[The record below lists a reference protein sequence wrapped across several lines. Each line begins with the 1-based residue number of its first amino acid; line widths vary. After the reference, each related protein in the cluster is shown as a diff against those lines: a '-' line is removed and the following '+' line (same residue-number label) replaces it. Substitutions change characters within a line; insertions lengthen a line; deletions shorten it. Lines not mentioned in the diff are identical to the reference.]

1 MGGGILQLVARGA
14 TDVNLTGNP
23 QVTFFKSVYKRY
35 TNFAM
40 EEVLQSFNG
49 DLSADEFK
57 IETKLNHNGDLLRKI
72 WLEIDLPE
80 SPTNDGNADFCN
92 WSNGTGYA
100 YIKEA
105 SLKIGTQTIDTQYS
119 EWLDVWNEFTD
130 VYRNETILV
139 NKNQTTTAVLLG
151 ATGKKVK
158 KLKMFVPLQFWFC
171 KNTGAALPLIS
182 LQYIDVKLS
191 ITFRSLNSIINSGR
205 KNVVTGIGNIGNQT
219 TVPDVKL
226 YCEYIYIDKDERR
239 KFATSK
245 HEYLIEQVQKIGP
258 IPASKIID
266 LDFNHSIK
274 EIIWVFRDKNR
285 GEKNVS
291 DSTNNTNITK
301 NKNGKVS
308 IAGNDYFNYNSNH
321 ERYSDNIRTNIT
333 HEPFDNATILFNNQE
348 RFPKRPA
355 TYFRMVQPL
364 NFHSRV
370 PDKNVYVYSFSFN
383 PEYYQPTGCCNFT
396 KLDAKLKFD
405 DADNMFD
412 KSNTG
417 NMISGDSSSGI
428 IKDNIMDIIIFAT
441 NYNLYK
447 ISNGVGALAYTN
459 TRV

>member
-80 SPTNDGNADFCN
+80 IQNVGGNATYLN
-92 WSNGTGYA
+92 WVNGTGYA
-100 YIKEA
+100 YMKEA
-105 SLKIGTQTIDTQYS
+105 TLKIGTQTIDTQYS
-119 EWLDVWNEFTD
+119 EWLDIWNEFTD
-130 VYRNETILV
+130 VYRNETLLV
-139 NKNQTTTAVLLG
+139 NKNIFSDASLLG
-151 ATGKKVK
+151 NASTTLN
-158 KLKMFVPLQFWFC
+158 KLKLFIPLKFWFC

-191 ITFRSLNSIINSGR
+191 ITFRSLNAIVNTGATDDDLNNISATIDKITSI
-205 KNVVTGIGNIGNQT
+205 
-219 TVPDVKL
+219 PDIKL

-239 KFATSK
+239 KFASAK

-258 IPASKIID
+258 IPAQKTID

-285 GEKNVS
+285 GEK
-291 DSTNNTNITK
+291 DSSTSNTNIIS
-301 NKNGKVS
+301 NAVGEVS
-308 IAGNDYFNYNSNH
+308 VAGNDYFNYSSNH
-321 ERYSDNIRTNIT
+321 REYKDYVGTNIT
-333 HEPFDNATILFNNQE
+333 YEPFDKATILFNNQD

-355 TYFRMVQPL
+355 TYFRMVQPI

-370 PDKNVYVYSFSFN
+370 PDKNVYLYSFSFN

-396 KLDAKLKFD
+396 KLDAKLQFD
-405 DADNMFD
+405 DASNKFNQNNPDN
-412 KSNTG
+412 
-417 NMISGDSSSGI
+417 
-428 IKDNIMDIIIFAT
+428 MDIIIFAT
-441 NYNLYK
+441 NYNLYR
-447 ISNGVGALAYTN
+447 IANGVGALAYAN